1 MGNRPPNSGLAELH
15 ILVNDL
21 FMLFESWKNEFHV
34 EKPGALHAVSAEG
47 AEDVVDDPETM
58 PDDGQGEVR
67 CKGAA
72 A

>member
-1 MGNRPPNSGLAELH
+1 M
-15 ILVNDL
+15 VNDL